1 MGEIYR
7 DGLWVPPKKLSNAR
21 HPVVYI
27 SDNILIRFSGILVN
41 YQMDAPSYQNL
52 YNSLKAGYTTDT

>member
-1 MGEIYR
+1 MACEF
-7 DGLWVPPKKLSNAR
+7 PSKKVSNPH

-41 YQMDAPSYQNL
+41 YQLDAPSYQNL
-52 YNSLKAGYTTDT
+52 YNSLKASY